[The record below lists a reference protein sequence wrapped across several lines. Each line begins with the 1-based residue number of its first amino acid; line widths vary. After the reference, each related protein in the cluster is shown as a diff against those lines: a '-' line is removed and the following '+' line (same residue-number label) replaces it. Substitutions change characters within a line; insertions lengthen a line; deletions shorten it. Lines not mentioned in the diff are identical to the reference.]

1 MPDSRQT
8 IVLHKKEGLPI
19 AGPAFGRDCAAMLS
33 CYPARV
39 PGYACH
45 SGQPVAA
52 METSVGSYLF
62 RNITV
67 WDGINDAAYAGEVL
81 VVNNRIKTV
90 ARGRNTVSS
99 ENAAETI
106 DGQGQ
111 FLMPGMVEGHCHL
124 SFVGPARNQ
133 DLGEIP
139 PEEHLL
145 RTCRNATL
153 ILNHGFTSCYSAA
166 SAKLRLDVVVRQEIQ
181 DGYLAGPRYRAAGPE
196 ITTTGGLG
204 DERKQHMH
212 AESFGIIADGLDEIR
227 RAVRLCCREGV
238 DNIKF
243 NISGDEFVGHARAEI
258 ISLCEDELTLGVRIA
273 HDWGK
278 RVACHSRAAES
289 VKRAVRAGVDCIYH
303 CDFADEEALDMLEA
317 ARDRVI
323 IGPAF
328 GLVHNSVF
336 EGDAVGLT
344 RDVVAR
350 MGLPRKLEH
359 TIATYHQM
367 RKRGMRV
374 VIGGDYGFTVT
385 PMGQNARDIGHF
397 VKFFG
402 YTPAE
407 ALKCATSVGGD
418 LMGHKGELGVIKEGA
433 LADMLL
439 VDGNPLV
446 DQAVLVGPARL
457 SMIMKDGALHRDPR
471 LARKAG
477 PHRVAAE

>member
-1 MPDSRQT
+1 MS
-8 IVLHKKEGLPI
+8 
-19 AGPAFGRDCAAMLS
+19 F
-33 CYPARV
+33 
-39 PGYACH
+39 
-45 SGQPVAA
+45 
-52 METSVGSYLF
+52 LF
-62 RNITV
+62 RNVTI
-67 WDGINDAAYAGEVL
+67 WDGVNDQPYAGEV
-81 VVNNRIKTV
+81 VVEKNRIKTV
-90 ARGRNTVSS
+90 ARGRQVIGS
-99 ENAAETI
+99 ESAKETI
-106 DGQGQ
+106 DGHGQ

-133 DLGEIP
+133 DLGEVP

-166 SAKLRLDVVVRQEIQ
+166 SAKLRIDVVVRQEIE

-196 ITTTGGLG
+196 ITVTGGLG
-204 DERKQHMH
+204 DERKQHMY
-212 AESFGIIADGLDEIR
+212 AESFGMIADGVDEIR
-227 RAVRLCCREGV
+227 KAVRICCREGV
-238 DNIKF
+238 DNVKF
-243 NISGDEFVGHARAEI
+243 NVSGDEFVGHARAEI
-258 ISLCEDELTLGVRIA
+258 ISMTEEELSVGVRLA

-303 CDFADEEALDMLEA
+303 CDFADAEALDMLEA
-317 ARDRVI
+317 AKDRVI
-323 IGPAF
+323 VGPAF

-336 EGDAVGLT
+336 EGDVVGLT
-344 RDVVAR
+344 KEVVER

-359 TIATYHQM
+359 TIATYHEM

-402 YTPAE
+402 YSPAE
-407 ALKCATSVGGD
+407 ALKCATAIGGE

-433 LADMLL
+433 LADLLL
-439 VDGNPLV
+439 VDANPLE
-446 DQAVLVGPARL
+446 DQSVLVGPAHF
-457 SMIMKDGALHRDPR
+457 SMIMKDGAIYRDSR
-471 LARKAG
+471 A
-477 PHRVAAE
+477 RVAGFREAAE

>member
-1 MPDSRQT
+1 MDTQS
-8 IVLHKKEGLPI
+8 
-19 AGPAFGRDCAAMLS
+19 F
-33 CYPARV
+33 
-39 PGYACH
+39 
-45 SGQPVAA
+45 
-52 METSVGSYLF
+52 LF
-62 RNITV
+62 RNVIV
-67 WDGINDAAYAGEVL
+67 WDGIDDTPYAGEVL
-81 VVNNRIKTV
+81 VEGNRVRTV
-90 ARGRNTVSS
+90 ARGRHAIAS
-99 ENAAETI
+99 ENAREVI

-124 SFVGPARNQ
+124 SFVGPTRNQ

-145 RTCRNATL
+145 RTLRNATF

-166 SAKLRLDVVVRQEIQ
+166 SAKLRIDVVVRQEIA
-181 DGYLAGPRYRAAGPE
+181 DGYVAGPRYRAAGPE
-196 ITTTGGLG
+196 ITVTGGLG

-212 AESFGIIADGLDEIR
+212 AESFGMIADGVDEIR
-227 RAVRLCCREGV
+227 KAVRVCCREGV
-238 DNIKF
+238 DNVKF
-243 NISGDEFVGHARAEI
+243 NVSGDEFVGHARAEVV
-258 ISLCEDELTLGVRIA
+258 SMSEDELSAGVKLA

-278 RVACHSRAAES
+278 QVACHSRAAES

-317 ARDRVI
+317 AKESVFV
-323 IGPAF
+323 GPAF

-336 EGDAVGLT
+336 EGDVVGLT
-344 RDVVAR
+344 RDVVQR

-402 YTPAE
+402 YSPAE
-407 ALKCATSVGGD
+407 ALKCATAVGGE
-418 LMGHKGELGVIKEGA
+418 LMGHKGELGVVREGA
-433 LADMLL
+433 LADLLL
-439 VDGNPLV
+439 VTENPLE
-446 DQAVLVGPARL
+446 DQSVLVGPDYFA
-457 SMIMKDGALHRDPR
+457 MIMKDGRMHRDPR
-471 LARKAG
+471 ARLG
-477 PHRVAAE
+477 LREAAE